1 MVKLKIFET
10 EIESITARDQFLR
23 ALGQHLEVPPPMD
36 GFSQYTSQRMFE
48 YDVTLQLGDP
58 DPLSSPCQLKS
69 EFARYQL
76 SSLPVK
82 LIRNL

>member
-23 ALGQHLEVPPPMD
+23 ALGHHLEAPPPMD
-36 GFSQYTSQRMFE
+36 GFSQYTSKRMFE

-58 DPLSSPCQLKS
+58 DHVQKYIVALIDLK
-69 EFARYQL
+69 
-76 SSLPVK
+76 P
-82 LIRNL
+82 N